1 MLSSPASSKYFG
13 SKVHQIL
20 HGEKPDTWHM
30 PLSVKKKIN
39 LRINLNLFSYSV
51 CPAKCSKIQKQR
63 NQQNK

>member
-30 PLSVKKKIN
+30 SLSVKK
-39 LRINLNLFSYSV
+39 
-51 CPAKCSKIQKQR
+51 
-63 NQQNK
+63 NKLKD